1 MNSSVSANNR
11 VFHVKQ
17 IDFDI
22 IVVGGGHA
30 GVEAALAASRMNRTV
45 GLITMDKSK
54 LALMSCNPAIG
65 GLGKS
70 HIVKEIDAL
79 GGLMGK
85 AIDATGTQF
94 RRLNLSHGPAV
105 WSTRVQA
112 DRIAYTNYVSHYV
125 EKNKNIKIIEAIA
138 GEIITEGNKA
148 VGIKTEDGKIFN
160 SQTVILCTGTFLG
173 GLIHIGEEKIA
184 SGRRGEKAA
193 YKLTESLRSLGFE
206 VGRLKTGTP
215 PRLDGKTIDFG
226 RCSVQEGHEPIP
238 FFSYTTTPY
247 EIDQQPC
254 YLTYTTDQTRMIIKK
269 NLRSSPMFS
278 GQIRS
283 IGPRYCP
290 SIEDKIFRFAD
301 KPRHQIFLE
310 PEGNGTDEIYP
321 NGFSTALP
329 LEVQKKAIK
338 TVIGLENVKITKSG
352 YAIEYDYCPPYQ
364 INASLETKRIEG
376 LFFSGQMNGTSG
388 YEEAGGQGLLAGI
401 NAALKIENEPPL
413 ILDRAEAYIGVMIDD
428 LITRSTTEP
437 YRMFTSR
444 AEYRLQLRED
454 NARDRLFKYA
464 IKYGLI
470 PKDDYNQYE
479 EIRKTADQE
488 IEKLKNTIVKV
499 NKLDGFSDR
508 FVRKDSISLANLLKM
523 PGVTYND
530 LLALGLLESS
540 TSLSPDL
547 IERISIRVKYEG
559 YIKKQ
564 KREVLKFRRLENELI
579 PNDISFRDLS
589 GLRNEAREKFAR
601 FRPVSLGQAG
611 RIVPGGL
618 CRRQRRRRQAARWTA
633 LRRRTN
639 PRY

>member
-1 MNSSVSANNR
+1 M
-11 VFHVKQ
+11 KQ
-17 IDFDI
+17 FDFDI

-45 GLITMDKSK
+45 GLITMDKNK

-85 AIDATGTQF
+85 AIDATGIQF

-112 DRIAYTNYVSHYV
+112 DRIAYTNYVSRYV
-125 EKNKNIKIIEAIA
+125 ENDKNVTIIEAIA
-138 GEIITEGNKA
+138 GRVIVKNGQA
-148 VGIKTEDGKIFN
+148 AGIETEDGKIFY
-160 SQTVILCTGTFLG
+160 SQAIILCTGTFLG

-215 PRLDGKTIDFG
+215 PRLDGKTIDFD
-226 RCSVQEGHEPIP
+226 CCTIQNGHEPIP
-238 FFSYTTTPY
+238 FFSYTTKPY
-247 EIDQQPC
+247 DVYQRPC
-254 YLTYTTDQTRMIIKK
+254 HLTYTTDRTRAIIQK
-269 NLRSSPMFS
+269 NLRRSPMFS

-329 LEVQKKAIK
+329 LEVQEKAIK
-338 TVIGLENVKITKSG
+338 TVLGLENVKIAKPG
-352 YAIEYDYCPPYQ
+352 YAIEYDYCPAYQ
-364 INASLETKRIEG
+364 ITASLETKKVGG
-376 LFFSGQMNGTSG
+376 LFFAGQINGTSG

-401 NAALKIENEPPL
+401 NAALKIENESPL

-454 NARDRLFKYA
+454 NARDRLFRYA
-464 IKYGLI
+464 SQYGLI
-470 PKDDYNQYE
+470 SKSDFE
-479 EIRKTADQE
+479 HFEIVRQTADQK
-488 IEKLKNTIVKV
+488 IEKLKKIIVRID
-499 NKLDGFSDR
+499 KLDGFSDR

-523 PGVTYND
+523 PGITYND
-530 LLALGLLESS
+530 ILALGLFEIS
-540 TSLSPDL
+540 TPLSPEL
-547 IERISIRVKYEG
+547 IERISVRIKYEG
-559 YIKKQ
+559 YIRKQ
-564 KREVLKFRRLENELI
+564 QREVLKFRRLENDLI
-579 PNDISFRDLS
+579 PNDISFGDLS

-611 RIVPGGL
+611 RIEGITSGDI
-618 CRRQRRRRQAARWTA
+618 AALSIHIRKHKTFQKS
-633 LRRRTN
+633 N
-639 PRY
+639 K